1 MLIKNINFKEK
12 SNRNEEF
19 NFQYDNSK
27 YILHEYLIKSIN
39 FYRIWI
45 WKFIEFTIFQL
56 FSGLKQ

>member
-39 FYRIWI
+39 FYRI
-45 WKFIEFTIFQL
+45 
-56 FSGLKQ
+56 